1 MLLAVECIIDTYCG
15 YYVVFLKI
23 VTVKIVIV
31 FSTSREIIWVC
42 VTMACWVLRLQMEKT
57 ASRYGGSCEYIE

>member
-1 MLLAVECIIDTYCG
+1 MNHLTWYTVMLLAVECIIDTYCG

-31 FSTSREIIWVC
+31 FSTSREII
-42 VTMACWVLRLQMEKT
+42 
-57 ASRYGGSCEYIE
+57 